1 MMAGTLHPLES
12 RCDAPPFP
20 VVGACQKVGFRSPLD
35 VRWYRL
41 SHFLAARSSRPS
53 TPPGAEVFDTRP
65 TRRKTCTCGEPLP
78 RLEKYAITFVFEK
91 VADYL
96 LGQCRR
102 CGTMFWEEG

>member
-1 MMAGTLHPLES
+1 MADKLHPLDI

-20 VVGACQKVGFRSPLD
+20 VVGACQKVGFHSPLD

-53 TPPGAEVFDTRP
+53 TPAGAQVFDTKP
-65 TRRKTCTCGEPLP
+65 AQKTTCTCDEPLP
-78 RLEKYAITFVFEK
+78 KLEQYAITFVLEK
-91 VADYL
+91 VADYR

-102 CGTMFWEEG
+102 YGTMFWEEG

>member
-1 MMAGTLHPLES
+1 MADTLHPLDI

-35 VRWYRL
+35 ARWYRL

-53 TPPGAEVFDTRP
+53 TPAGAQVFDTKLAQE
-65 TRRKTCTCGEPLP
+65 TTCTCGEPLP
-78 RLEKYAITFVFEK
+78 KQEKYAITFVLEK

>member
-1 MMAGTLHPLES
+1 MAGPLQPL
-12 RCDAPPFP
+12 DIDWYAPPFP

-35 VRWYRL
+35 VRWCRL
-41 SHFLAARSSRPS
+41 SHFLAERSGRLN
-53 TPPGAEVFDTRP
+53 TRRGAQVFDTKP
-65 TRRKTCTCGEPLP
+65 AQEKTCTCGEPLP
-78 RLEKYAITFVFEK
+78 RLEKCAITFVLER